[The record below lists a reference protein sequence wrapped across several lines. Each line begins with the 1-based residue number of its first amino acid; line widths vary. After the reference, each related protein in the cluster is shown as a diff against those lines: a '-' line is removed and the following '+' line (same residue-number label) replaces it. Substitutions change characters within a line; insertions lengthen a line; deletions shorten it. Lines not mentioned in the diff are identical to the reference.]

1 MMLYKVMIV
10 DDNMSNL
17 IMAQKTL
24 EEEYEVL
31 PISSGIS
38 ALEVLRDMPDL
49 PDLVVL
55 DIDMPNVNG
64 FQVISEMKNV
74 ERLKDIPII
83 FFDGTRRCN
92 NRT

>member
-1 MMLYKVMIV
+1 MLYKVMIV

-38 ALEVLRDMPDL
+38 ALEVLHDMPDL

-55 DIDMPNVNG
+55 DIDMPNVN
-64 FQVISEMKNV
+64 
-74 ERLKDIPII
+74 
-83 FFDGTRRCN
+83 
-92 NRT
+92 